1 MSIELIKKL
10 RQETGLSLSIIKEA
24 VELHKDLDA
33 IRNYLNSLRIED
45 THDQVAK
52 KGRVVVSTKG
62 DIAILFEV
70 NAMTDFVS
78 SHPAFDT
85 FVKTFEDVL
94 FKHPMTPFE
103 QVLNLPYEET
113 TVSDARIKLEM
124 QIGEH
129 VKITRVS
136 YVKKTEN
143 QVFGT
148 YQHHN
153 YRSASLVVLEQL
165 KTHLKNSES
174 CAQVVATQVAS
185 MGVLTPK
192 WKQTIIDQILNSTL
206 YHKDQTVKDYVLE
219 NQLEFVFASRY
230 ELGETME
237 EHLSCSLLKQEA
249 CSS

>member
-24 VELHKDLDA
+24 VESHKDVDA

-45 THDQVAK
+45 THNQVAK
-52 KGRVVVSTKG
+52 KGRVVVSIKG

-78 SHPAFDT
+78 SHPSFDAFI
-85 FVKTFEDVL
+85 KTLEDVL

-103 QVLNLPYEET
+103 HILNLPFEET

-165 KTHLKNSES
+165 KTDIEHSES
-174 CAQVVATQVAS
+174 CAKVVATQVAS
-185 MGVLTPK
+185 MGALTPK

-206 YHKDQTVKDYVLE
+206 YHKNQTVKDYVLE

>member
-1 MSIELIKKL
+1 MSIELIKQL
-10 RQETGLSLSIIKEA
+10 RKETGLSLSVIKEA
-24 VELHKDLDA
+24 VESYSDVDQMRAYLDT
-33 IRNYLNSLRIED
+33 LRIED

-62 DIAILFEV
+62 DIAILIEV

-85 FVKTFEDVL
+85 FMKTFEDVL

-103 QVLNLPYEET
+103 HILNLPYEET

-136 YVKKTEN
+136 YVKKTQN

-165 KTHLKNSES
+165 KTHIEDLES
-174 CAQVVATQVAS
+174 CAKVVATQVAS

-192 WKQTIIDQILNSTL
+192 WKQTVIDQILNSTL
-206 YHKDQTVKDYVLE
+206 YHKEQTVKAYVLE

-237 EHLSCSLLKQEA
+237 EHLSCSLLKKEA

>member
-10 RQETGLSLSIIKEA
+10 REETGLSFTVIKEA
-24 VELHKDLDA
+24 VNKHEDIDSMRA
-33 IRNYLNSLRIED
+33 YLQALRMEN

-52 KGRVVVSTKG
+52 KGRVVVSVKD
-62 DIAILFEV
+62 DIGLLFEV

-78 SHPAFDT
+78 SHKAFNAFIHT
-85 FVKTFEDVL
+85 LETVL
-94 FKHPMTPFE
+94 LNHPMTPFDDIFI
-103 QVLNLPYEET
+103 LPFEDT
-113 TVSDARIKLEM
+113 TVSDARIKLETR
-124 QIGEH
+124 IGEH

-143 QVFGT
+143 QVFGL

-153 YRSASLVVLEQL
+153 FRSASLIVLEKL
-165 KTHLKNSES
+165 NIDAHDYES
-174 CAQVVATQVAS
+174 CSKVIATHVAS

-192 WKQTIIDQILNSTL
+192 WKQTVIDQILQSTL
-206 YHKDQTVKDYVLE
+206 HDKEQTVKNYLLE
-219 NQLEFVFASRY
+219 QKFNLVYASRF

-237 EHLSCSLLKQEA
+237 EHLSCSLLKKEA